1 MNMRIR
7 DESEYCISI
16 TRFDPK
22 HSRAR
27 VSDWTIITVPYHD
40 YRLTSLKA
48 STAVTFNQSQSPGY
62 LAYLNS
68 DQTKNN
74 FLSNN
79 ANTLAEM
86 FTAGKK
92 IEKQNRRSGIG
103 RYRITQRNV
112 VFENRM
118 FDLNIVN

>member
-40 YRLTSLKA
+40 YRLTSFKKP
-48 STAVTFNQSQSPGY
+48 STVSPNRSPGY
-62 LAYLNS
+62 PAFLNS
-68 DQTKNN
+68 DRTKNN
-74 FLSNN
+74 ILSSN

-86 FTAGKK
+86 FTTRNNLH
-92 IEKQNRRSGIG
+92 KQNRRSGIG
-103 RYRITQRNV
+103 SYRTAQRHV

-118 FDLNIVN
+118 FDLKIVN

>member
-40 YRLTSLKA
+40 YRLTSFKTT
-48 STAVTFNQSQSPGY
+48 STVSANRSPGY
-62 LAYLNS
+62 PGFSNS
-68 DQTKNN
+68 DRTKNN

-103 RYRITQRNV
+103 PYRITQRNV

>member
-1 MNMRIR
+1 MNMHIR

-74 FLSNN
+74 FLSNDVDS
-79 ANTLAEM
+79 LVGM
-86 FTAGKK
+86 FTAGKE
-92 IEKQNRRSGIG
+92 IHKQNRRSSSATYSIA
-103 RYRITQRNV
+103 QRHE

-118 FDLNIVN
+118 FDLKIVN